1 MKDKIFKILAAFFI
15 TLALLGCEEFLQEKP
30 KALLSPNNFFNSD
43 EEAKLY
49 VNGIYATY
57 MFAQSLYNTVGLSRF
72 YMFGSDLIQ
81 PNRYGGEGKDFS
93 LYTITEG
100 NNPSGTTWRYLYR
113 VIQDCNIVIDRIEG
127 NEAISDAGYKQ
138 SRGEALFLRAL
149 AYYHLTN
156 IWLDVPYYTDNIT
169 IDEIQV
175 LGRHDKD
182 EIQRDMIQYL
192 QEAQTLL
199 PDSYTDNERGR
210 ATKWAAATLEAKF
223 HMVRSDWQNMRDK
236 SIEIINNS
244 WHVLLDDYGE
254 VFNDYPKDEWNDE
267 IIWQLDYVKDIAQQR
282 RTDFF
287 SPRLRDEPKNSADR
301 DSLGTILKSRDEGF
315 TGYGL
320 AIPTP
325 EIVNTFP
332 MDDLRRPWNITTTY
346 LGFDLKWPYIPKLW
360 DLHQIN
366 SPRSN
371 HGNNTIIY
379 RLADIYL
386 MAAEAENELNGPANA
401 YQYINAVRE
410 RAFEPDQPLSGLDQT
425 SFREAL
431 RNERAWELMGED
443 HRRIDL
449 VRWGILVETVQNTE
463 YIPAFSEAPNNIQPH
478 HAYFPIPIAE
488 FDLNPKLLEDDPTNN
503 GYR

>member
-1 MKDKIFKILAAFFI
+1 MKKKLIKILPVFLIAL
-15 TLALLGCEEFLQEKP
+15 TLFGCEEFLQEEP
-30 KALLSPNNFFNSD
+30 KALLSPDNFFNSD

-49 VNGIYATY
+49 VNGVYATY
-57 MFAQSLYNTVGLSRF
+57 MFDQSLYNTVGLSRF
-72 YMFGSDLIQ
+72 YMFGTDLIN

-100 NNPSGTTWRYLYR
+100 NNPTGNSWRFLYR
-113 VIQDCNIVIDRIEG
+113 VIQDCNIILDRIEG
-127 NEAISDAGYKQ
+127 NEAISEAGYKQ

-156 IWLDVPYYTDNIT
+156 IWLDVPYYTDNIS

-175 LGRHDKD
+175 LGRHDMD

-192 QEAQTLL
+192 QEAQSLL
-199 PDSYTDNERGR
+199 PDSYTDNEKGR

-223 HMVRSDWQNMRDK
+223 HMVRSDWQNMRDN
-236 SIEIINNS
+236 SVEIINNS
-244 WHVLLDDYGE
+244 WHLLLDDYGE
-254 VFNDYPKDEWNDE
+254 VFNDYPLDEWNDE

-287 SPRLRDEPKNSADR
+287 SPRLRDEPKNTADR
-301 DSLGTILKSRDEGF
+301 DSLGGILKSRDEGF

-332 MDDLRRPWNITTTY
+332 IDDLRRPWNITTTY

-371 HGNNTIIY
+371 HGNNTIVY

-410 RAFEPDQPLSGLDQT
+410 RAFEPDQPLSGLDQA

-431 RNERAWELMGED
+431 QNERAWELMGED

-449 VRWGILVETVQNTE
+449 VRWGILVETIQNTE
-463 YIPAFSEAPNNIQPH
+463 YNASFIEAPNNIQPH
-478 HAYFPIPIAE
+478 HAYFPIPITE
-488 FDLNPKLLEDDPTNN
+488 FDLNPKLLESDPTNN